1 MATVGRVSGRSAPGP
16 FPVRRLLGL
25 GSVLAL
31 GLTMVAIAVA
41 GLAGLDGR
49 LAAKAP
55 QQRTPAA
62 VVEGPASNGSFER
75 DHRGNRDCP
84 ARDS

>member
-1 MATVGRVSGRSAPGP
+1 
-16 FPVRRLLGL
+16 
-25 GSVLAL
+25 
-31 GLTMVAIAVA
+31 MVAIAVA